1 MAWTS
6 GTIVS
11 KIYGAVDETKRLDNQ
26 RLKQWTDLL
35 RHRPANEVFEALVGV
50 FCSSDRRETRFLD
63 QEYAGRILLALK
75 PPCSED
81 VQSVIRRALATWDYS
96 VEQFPWYF
104 SAVVGQLAVLRAL
117 DAIDAQAASRE
128 EREAVR
134 TFRFWIHAAPDK

>member
-6 GTIVS
+6 GIIVS
-11 KIYGAVDETKRLDNQ
+11 KIYAAVDETKRLDNQ

-35 RHRPANEVFEALVGV
+35 RRRPANEVFEALMGV
-50 FCSSDRRETRFLD
+50 FCSRDRRDTRFLD

-81 VQSVIRRALATWDYS
+81 VQNVIRRALATWDYS

-104 SAVVGQLAVLRAL
+104 SAVVGQQAVLRAL
-117 DAIDAQAASRE
+117 DAIDAQAGSRE

-134 TFRFWIHAAPDK
+134 TFRFWIRAARDK